1 MSEEVV
7 PLEELLTALVNALEV
22 ENGTVATAELLR
34 KHAKRLTTKARRATK
49 AETEPAK
56 MEAGK
61 RGRGRPVAN
70 KTGLAFL
77 SVGMSQAEAAAAL
90 TDKED
95 HRRAKAEEIRRARKQ
110 NQHLLLPYIGAI
122 HELADSKGITFD
134 EALLRARADLT
145 EVLQILTSP
154 AQKKL

>member
-34 KHAKRLTTKARRATK
+34 KHAKRLTKKARRAAK

-95 HRRAKAEEIRRARKQ
+95 HRRAKAEEIRRARQQ
-110 NQHLLLPYIGAI
+110 NLHKLLPFIGFI
-122 HELADSKGITFD
+122 HSYADSAGITFD
-134 EALLRARADLT
+134 EALRRFQTDLA
-145 EVLQILTSP
+145 EQLQIRMPP